1 LGLLWVTAMV
11 DPKKTPEEAIAT
23 LRTDLA
29 KGFSAVKVMLDE
41 RFGRVERLER
51 ELATARDSITELKTK
66 VAVLEERIT
75 NHRENTGQFRTDVL
89 KDRIDDLKDD
99 KKVVVEKWKA
109 TAPIVVALVAGIFA
123 LVTSVTNMVLHFIG
137 MD

>member
-1 LGLLWVTAMV
+1 MT
-11 DPKKTPEEAIAT
+11 DQKRTPEEAIAT

-51 ELATARDSITELKTK
+51 DLVVARDSITELKTK

-75 NHRENTGQFRTDVL
+75 NHRENTGQFRTEAL

-99 KKVVVEKWKA
+99 KKVGVEKWKA